1 MNIKYAAENF
11 IKNIKPTGYVSDVPN
26 LQHMDYTAM
35 SIVLKLSV
43 ILRKCLRKEN
53 ENVMNVGLYQNIVN
67 RIIFAFI
74 VALLLRISSIM
85 GEPATLVQK

>member
-11 IKNIKPTGYVSDVPN
+11 IRNIKLTGYVSDVPD

-35 SIVLKLSV
+35 NIVLKLSV
-43 ILRKCLRKEN
+43 IPRKCLRKEN
-53 ENVMNVGLYQNIVN
+53 ENVMNVGLYQNTVN

-85 GEPATLVQK
+85 GELATLVQK